1 MQIIKENR
9 SVPQSSSKEAYVKP
23 ETEVVKLELEQP
35 ILTGSGNN
43 FGNGG
48 RW

>member
-1 MQIIKENR
+1 MQNIKENR
-9 SVPQSSSKEAYVKP
+9 SQPQASSKEVYIKP
-23 ETEVVKLELEQP
+23 ESEVVKLELEQP
-35 ILTGSGNN
+35 ILSGSGNN